1 MSRRRPIDDG
11 DALLRAAFA
20 ELQRHEEAEVP
31 ALGDVLARTHSGAPA
46 SERGVRGALLS
57 LRTARHLGAAAL
69 AVFVAAGLGVWWRG
83 TGDRDRSRVVPA
95 LAAWIA
101 PTDFLLDTP
110 ASELL
115 RSTPTIREALP
126 ATFNLSKGDPR

>member
-1 MSRRRPIDDG
+1 MSRRRPVEDG

-31 ALGDVLARTHSGAPA
+31 VLGDLLARTPAGEPA
-46 SERGVRGALLS
+46 SERGVHAALLS
-57 LRTARHLGAAAL
+57 LRTARRLGAAAL
-69 AVFVAAGLGVWWRG
+69 AVCVAAGLGVWWSG
-83 TGDRDRSRVVPA
+83 AGDRDRSREVPA
-95 LAAWIA
+95 LASWIA

-110 ASELL
+110 SSELL
-115 RSTPTIREALP
+115 RSTPTIPEALP